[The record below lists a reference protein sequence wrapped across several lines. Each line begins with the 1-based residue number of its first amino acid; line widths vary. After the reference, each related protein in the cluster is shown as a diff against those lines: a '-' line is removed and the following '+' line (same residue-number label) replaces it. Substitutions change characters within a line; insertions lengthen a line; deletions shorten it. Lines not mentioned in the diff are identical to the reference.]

1 MGAFMFGFSPGE
13 LMNLCP
19 DERLLFVRM
28 ISAMLRRSGGDA
40 GAVMFEA
47 YRHIV
52 SDTNQARRSYM
63 TMYTV
68 DIHSC
73 PGYAFRLSERSFRL
87 FIRRPVYRSVRS
99 ASDKALLPVRAFAHS
114 RLPRHQDRARR
125 VFRAAAATA
134 PG

>member
-63 TMYTV
+63 L
-68 DIHSC
+68 D
-73 PGYAFRLSERSFRL
+73 LLE
-87 FIRRPVYRSVRS
+87 SVRH
-99 ASDKALLPVRAFAHS
+99 DYVH
-114 RLPRHQDRARR
+114 DGY
-125 VFRAAAATA
+125 T
-134 PG
+134 

>member
-1 MGAFMFGFSPGE
+1 MLTFGSFSRVYLFSSNEAFTADVNRWVLHVWFFTRE
-13 LMNLCP
+13 LMSLCP

-63 TMYTV
+63 L
-68 DIHSC
+68 D
-73 PGYAFRLSERSFRL
+73 LLE
-87 FIRRPVYRSVRS
+87 SVRH
-99 ASDKALLPVRAFAHS
+99 DYVHGGY
-114 RLPRHQDRARR
+114 
-125 VFRAAAATA
+125 T
-134 PG
+134 

>member
-1 MGAFMFGFSPGE
+1 
-13 LMNLCP
+13 MNLCP

-63 TMYTV
+63 LDMLDLLDLLESGRHDYVHGGYT
-68 DIHSC
+68 
-73 PGYAFRLSERSFRL
+73 
-87 FIRRPVYRSVRS
+87 
-99 ASDKALLPVRAFAHS
+99 
-114 RLPRHQDRARR
+114 
-125 VFRAAAATA
+125 
-134 PG
+134 

>member
-1 MGAFMFGFSPGE
+1 MKRSQLTLIDGCFMFGFSLGE

-52 SDTNQARRSYM
+52 SDTNRARRSCM
-63 TMYTV
+63 L
-68 DIHSC
+68 D
-73 PGYAFRLSERSFRL
+73 LLE
-87 FIRRPVYRSVRS
+87 SVRH
-99 ASDKALLPVRAFAHS
+99 DYVHGGY
-114 RLPRHQDRARR
+114 
-125 VFRAAAATA
+125 T
-134 PG
+134 

>member
-1 MGAFMFGFSPGE
+1 MFGFSPGE
-13 LMNLCP
+13 LMSLCP

-63 TMYTV
+63 L
-68 DIHSC
+68 D
-73 PGYAFRLSERSFRL
+73 LLDLLE
-87 FIRRPVYRSVRS
+87 SVRH
-99 ASDKALLPVRAFAHS
+99 DYVHGGY
-114 RLPRHQDRARR
+114 
-125 VFRAAAATA
+125 T
-134 PG
+134 

>member
-1 MGAFMFGFSPGE
+1 MFGFSPGE

-52 SDTNQARRSYM
+52 SDTNQARRSCM
-63 TMYTV
+63 L
-68 DIHSC
+68 D
-73 PGYAFRLSERSFRL
+73 LLE
-87 FIRRPVYRSVRS
+87 SVRH
-99 ASDKALLPVRAFAHS
+99 DYVHGGCMLLTPDTLFAEYDFSSFIPVA
-114 RLPRHQDRARR
+114 
-125 VFRAAAATA
+125 
-134 PG
+134 G

>member
-1 MGAFMFGFSPGE
+1 MKRNEAFTADVNRWVLHVWFFTRRTYEPF
-13 LMNLCP
+13 CP

-63 TMYTV
+63 L
-68 DIHSC
+68 D
-73 PGYAFRLSERSFRL
+73 LLE
-87 FIRRPVYRSVRS
+87 SVRH
-99 ASDKALLPVRAFAHS
+99 DYVHGGY
-114 RLPRHQDRARR
+114 
-125 VFRAAAATA
+125 T
-134 PG
+134 